1 MGWFLRGPSYCT
13 GLYRLP
19 RPPGVLGF
27 CRDCDF
33 HSHWLYNSTPI
44 RHLIRH
50 PSHRTGVLVTGP
62 GDIRAVSLARPLDPL
77 FTPRSQ
83 HGEFRAYTL
92 FSVVVRSCVWV
103 RWWVEMVV
111 RFVCVI
117 QHDPC
122 ARLVRARAGARAPR
136 VCPVCVPAPPVSFYR
151 VYPVC
156 VPAPPGVCLPV
167 CVPAPPVSFYRYST
181 VPVYRYRRDVHAMH
195 VRARWRAV

>member
-1 MGWFLRGPSYCT
+1 MFW
-13 GLYRLP
+13 
-19 RPPGVLGF
+19 GF
-27 CRDCDF
+27 VVIVIF
-33 HSHWLYNSTPI
+33 TAIGNII
-44 RHLIRH
+44 RHLFDTLFDTQI
-50 PSHRTGVLVTGP
+50 TGP
-62 GDIRAVSLARPLDPL
+62 AYSSPDRGTYERIRAVSLARPLDPL

-122 ARLVRARAGARAPR
+122 ARLVRARAGALAPR

-181 VPVYRYRRDVHAMH
+181 VPVYRYRRLVHAMH